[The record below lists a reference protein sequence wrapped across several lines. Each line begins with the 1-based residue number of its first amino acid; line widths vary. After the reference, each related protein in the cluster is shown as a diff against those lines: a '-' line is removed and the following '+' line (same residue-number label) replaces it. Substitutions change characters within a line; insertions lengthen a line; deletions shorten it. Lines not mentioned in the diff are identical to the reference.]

1 MYKTADNSSCT
12 RTSVYY
18 DYYVQEVDMYRLQPT
33 VHVPGQ
39 VYTMCTMY
47 VYYVQEV
54 DMYRLQPTVHVPGQ
68 VYTMYIMC
76 RRLTCTDYRKQFMSL
91 DKCILCILL
100 SGG

>member
-39 VYTMCTMY
+39 VYTMY

-54 DMYRLQPTVHVPGQ
+54 DMYRLQTTVHVPGQ
-68 VYTMYIMC
+68 VYTMHIMY
-76 RRLTCTDYRKQFMSL
+76 RRLTCTDCRQQFMSL
-91 DKCILCILL
+91 DKCILCILCT
-100 SGG
+100 GG